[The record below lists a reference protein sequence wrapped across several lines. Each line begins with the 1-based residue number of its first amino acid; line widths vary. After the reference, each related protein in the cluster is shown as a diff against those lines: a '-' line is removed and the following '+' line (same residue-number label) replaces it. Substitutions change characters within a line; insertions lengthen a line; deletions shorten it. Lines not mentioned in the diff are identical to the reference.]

1 MKSLAFEGKTID
13 EAIEK
18 ACDEFQVSREKLNIE
33 IISEGTTGF
42 LGLVGGKKAK
52 IKACLISLD
61 EALATPLKEHFPSE
75 QPPADSPDEPSQA
88 PSSNQEAD
96 DPPPLPPFG
105 KGELGGF
112 SSENL
117 VGRGKRILEGILFR
131 MHIDSLVNVSETP
144 DKVILNIE
152 GDEGGLIIGK
162 GGQNL
167 DALQYIVNKAAHKSG
182 NSRKVI
188 IVDTE
193 YYRKRREESLV
204 AMAEKIS
211 EKVKKTKKA
220 VVLNHFNAHNRRIIH
235 MALQNDASI
244 TTKSGGEGE
253 YKKIIIL
260 PVKKE

>member
-1 MKSLAFEGKTID
+1 VKSLEFEGKTID
-13 EAIEK
+13 ETIEK
-18 ACDEFQVSREKLNIE
+18 ACNEFQVSREKLNIE

-52 IKACLISLD
+52 IKACLMSLD
-61 EALATPLKEHFPSE
+61 EALATPLKEHFHSE
-75 QPPADSPDEPSQA
+75 QPPADSPAEISLSPPCSQ
-88 PSSNQEAD
+88 ETD
-96 DPPPLPPFG
+96 
-105 KGELGGF
+105 
-112 SSENL
+112 ENL
-117 VGRGKRILEGILFR
+117 AGRAKRILEGILSR
-131 MHIDSLVNVSETP
+131 MHLNCPVNIVEIP

-152 GDEGGLIIGK
+152 GDEGGLLIGK

-182 NSRKVI
+182 NGRKII

-193 YYRKRREESLV
+193 SYRKRREESLV

-220 VVLNHFNAHNRRIIH
+220 VVLNHLNAHNRRIIH

-244 TTKSGGEGE
+244 TTKSRGEGE
-253 YKKIIIL
+253 YRKIIIV